1 MVTHIP
7 VRYADLPMLKI
18 AIVTNEPPP
27 YRVPIFNRI
36 ARMEGIDARVIF
48 FAEREPNRH
57 WNLPPLAFEHE
68 YLRERFITVRGR
80 YIHNNPDIFFALRR
94 FSPQVIVNDGLNPTN
109 LYAFAYAYL
118 NNIAHVPLTDGTDV
132 SEQSLSKVHKWIR
145 QMVYR
150 RSKAFLY
157 ASLGGLRLYQSY
169 GVDPADCYRSHLCI
183 DNEAYMREDLPGQRE
198 YDLIFCGRMV
208 REKSP
213 RFVLEVA
220 TLVSK
225 KLGRRVSLLFV
236 GSGDEEASLKDA
248 ATHLTEFVDV
258 RFHGFAR
265 QEELPALYRSARIF
279 LFPTLRDV
287 WGVVANEACAAG
299 LPIIVSPFA
308 GVNGE
313 LVVEGENGF
322 ICPLDQE
329 MWATRTA
336 RLLQD
341 RVMWDQ
347 YSQRSLALVKEYTF
361 TNAAAGMVAACR
373 HALSSSTPFPAK
385 HSHKNGPQSV

>member
-1 MVTHIP
+1 
-7 VRYADLPMLKI
+7 MLKI

-36 ARMEGIDARVIF
+36 ASMEGVTSRVIF

-57 WNLPPLAFEHE
+57 WNLPPLTFEHE
-68 YLRERFITVRGR
+68 YLRERFITVKGR
-80 YIHNNPDIFFALRR
+80 YIHNNPDIFLALKR

-109 LYAFAYAYL
+109 LYAFVYAYL
-118 NNIAHVPLTDGTDV
+118 NNIPHVPLTDGTDM
-132 SEQSLSKVHKWIR
+132 SEQDLSKIHKWIR
-145 QMVYR
+145 RMVYK

-157 ASLGGLRLYQSY
+157 ASLGGLRLYQGY
-169 GVDPADCYRSHLCI
+169 GVNADDCFRSHLCI
-183 DNEAYMREDLPGQRE
+183 DNEAYKSNDLQVERE

-208 REKSP
+208 KEKSP
-213 RFVLEVA
+213 RFALEVA

-225 KLGRRVSLLFV
+225 QLGRRVRMLFV
-236 GSGDEEASLKDA
+236 GSGEEEDQLKETA
-248 ATHLTEFVDV
+248 ACITDFVDV
-258 RFHGFAR
+258 HFHGFAR

-322 ICPLDQE
+322 ICPLDAE
-329 MWATRTA
+329 MWAGRA
-336 RLLQD
+336 AHLLQD
-341 RVMWDQ
+341 EAMWQQ
-347 YSQRSLALVKEYTF
+347 YSQRSLALVKDYTF
-361 TNAAAGMVAACR
+361 SNAAAGLVAACR
-373 HALSSSTPFPAK
+373 HALSSGPPFSAR
-385 HSHKNGPQSV
+385 HSQKSATQSHLISPYQR